1 MATQPKKAASAAA
14 KKPLTDSTVR
24 SAKLGTHPDGTVRGL
39 SLIVTETGTRSWRLR
54 YWVDGKEF
62 VHTLG
67 RFYILKEGVPLPSD
81 HMGLQDARSAAVG
94 VKAGARDGIHPK
106 AEKQAKVAV
115 RRAEQAQTFRAVAV
129 EFVEHNLTANEW
141 SPSTEKGH
149 RYALAAIYGITVNGV
164 PVGDTP
170 IKQINPEHIRQ
181 ALLPYQKSD
190 PKRPTAERYAFSVIK
205 RVLDYAKV
213 ARYVESNVADGCE
226 GLISKRKKGEPRA
239 KSHHAAILDP
249 ADLGHFLCKLEAH
262 PLRSPSWYGMR
273 LLTML
278 PVRPSELATMRW
290 ADLDLDT
297 GWWDYTMPKVDRL
310 HRVPLPRQ
318 AVEILRELRE
328 RRMGQAEYVLPSR
341 LAPDRAMHPES
352 IRLLLTKQMEYSVGT
367 VTPHGF
373 RATWRTLGKRHLKLD
388 PDVLELAMGHETKD
402 PLGGAYDRDDLMPE
416 RIEAMQIYAD
426 WLDQLR
432 EEAKL
437 TSGNS
442 TTVQEPLHNQ

>member
-24 SAKLGTHPDGTVRGL
+24 SAKPGRHPDGTVRGL
-39 SLIVTETGTRSWRLR
+39 FLIVTVHGTRSWFLR
-54 YWVDGKEF
+54 YWIDGDEGTI
-62 VHTLG
+62 TLG

-106 AEKQAKVAV
+106 AEKQAKVAA
-115 RRAEQAQTFRAVAV
+115 RRAEQAQTFRAVAA
-129 EFVEHNLTANEW
+129 EFVAHNLTVNEW
-141 SPSTEKGH
+141 SASTEKGH
-149 RYALAAIYGITVNGV
+149 RYVLDAINGIMGDV
-164 PVGDTP
+164 PV
-170 IKQINPEHIRQ
+170 KQAGTEHIK
-181 ALLPYQKSD
+181 AVIAHYQG
-190 PKRPTAERYAFSVIK
+190 KRTAQRFAFGVVR
-205 RVLDYAKV
+205 RVLDFAKV
-213 ARYVESNVADGCE
+213 SRYVDSNVADGCE
-226 GLISKRKKGEPRA
+226 ALLPKRKKGEPRA
-239 KSHHAAILDP
+239 KTHHAAILAP
-249 ADLGHFLCKLEAH
+249 AELGDFLCKLEAH
-262 PLRSPSWYGMR
+262 PLHSPSWYGMR
-273 LLTML
+273 LLTLL
-278 PVRPSELATMRW
+278 PSRPSEVATMRW

-297 GWWDYTMPKVDRL
+297 GWWVYTMPKVDKL

-341 LAPDRAMHPES
+341 LAPGEAMHPES
-352 IRLLLTKQMEYSVGT
+352 MRLLLTKQMKYSVGT

-388 PDVLELAMGHETKD
+388 PDALELAMGHEAKD

-416 RIEAMQIYAD
+416 RIEAMQLYAD

-442 TTVQEPLHNQ
+442 TTAQEPLHNQ